1 MTEFADLSDMKFEKK
16 KKKSQ
21 AQRSCFGQRNE
32 LVFTKTWDITER
44 LALGKLK
51 GIFSAL
57 SVRFLF
63 KKSSSR

>member
-1 MTEFADLSDMKFEKK
+1 MTEFADMSDMKFER

-21 AQRSCFGQRNE
+21 AQHPCFGQRYE
-32 LVFTKTWDITER
+32 LVFTKTCDITKR